1 MSDIKWLINGDHN
14 VLRRDDVGWLR
25 DLAARHIAPQQ
36 EGESEIS
43 YELRIFA
50 IVYDIMD
57 VLRLK
62 ALEKDLIPRAASRL
76 FHRREETA

>member
-1 MSDIKWLINGDHN
+1 
-14 VLRRDDVGWLR
+14 
-25 DLAARHIAPQQ
+25 
-36 EGESEIS
+36 
-43 YELRIFA
+43 
-50 IVYDIMD
+50 MD